1 MSRTH
6 TRVLQ
11 LSELPPGTKKVVTV
25 DGKPVLLCHAN
36 GQLHAISNICS
47 HADKP
52 LERGKIGN
60 GWIACPA
67 HGGRFKLATGEA
79 INLPAVRSIP
89 VYPVR
94 VVEDWIE
101 VSTACEGSPA

>member
-1 MSRTH
+1 MSDPH
-6 TRVLQ
+6 TRVLP
-11 LSELPPGTKKVVTV
+11 LAELPPGTKKVVTV

-36 GQLHAISNICS
+36 GALHAISNICS

-52 LERGKIGN
+52 LERGKIGQ

-79 INLPAVRSIP
+79 INLPAVRPIA

-101 VSTACEGSPA
+101 VGSASVGSPA